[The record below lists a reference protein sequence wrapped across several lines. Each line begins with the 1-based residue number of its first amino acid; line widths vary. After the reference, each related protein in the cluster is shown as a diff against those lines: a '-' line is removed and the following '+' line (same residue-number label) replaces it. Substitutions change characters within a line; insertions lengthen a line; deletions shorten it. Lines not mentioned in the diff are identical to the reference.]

1 MQFLGSLGSSCGY
14 VNIYVISRGSG
25 TIGWISWTRA
35 MSGSDPSMELGQK
48 IRGDPPAAFR
58 QRQSAGHFGSHT
70 SVFVNPA
77 SQKPVI

>member
-1 MQFLGSLGSSCGY
+1 MSSQEGRVRLGGLVGQGLFP
-14 VNIYVISRGSG
+14 
-25 TIGWISWTRA
+25 W
-35 MSGSDPSMELGQK
+35 GSDPSMELGQK

-77 SQKPVI
+77 SQKLVV